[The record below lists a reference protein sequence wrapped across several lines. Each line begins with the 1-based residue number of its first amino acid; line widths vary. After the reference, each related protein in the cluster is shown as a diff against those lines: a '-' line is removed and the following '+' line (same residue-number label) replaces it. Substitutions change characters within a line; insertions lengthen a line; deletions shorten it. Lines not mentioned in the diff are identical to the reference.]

1 MRDTFFLSR
10 DCDSWRRCRGLRSG
24 ERKEMINVSVD
35 DRKDIIIIT
44 ISGEFYIENIQ
55 KVENTWNEQVMKSPG
70 TIAIDCSELQ
80 YIDSSAIGTLV
91 KFLNSAMNK
100 DIKLVFFDLN
110 SSIQQIFKTAR
121 LNNFFTIT
129 SREKFE
135 QEFPKP

>member
-1 MRDTFFLSR
+1 
-10 DCDSWRRCRGLRSG
+10 
-24 ERKEMINVSVD
+24 MINVSVD

-55 KVENTWNEQVMKSPG
+55 KVETIWNEQVMKDPG
-70 TIAIDCSELQ
+70 TIAINCGELM

-91 KFLNSAMNK
+91 KFLNSAMNRN
-100 DIKLVFFDLN
+100 IKLVFFDLN
-110 SSIQQIFKTAR
+110 PSIKQIFKTAR

-135 QEFPKP
+135 QEFLPR

>member
-1 MRDTFFLSR
+1 
-10 DCDSWRRCRGLRSG
+10 
-24 ERKEMINVSVD
+24 MINISVD

-135 QEFPKP
+135 QEFLKP

>member
-1 MRDTFFLSR
+1 
-10 DCDSWRRCRGLRSG
+10 
-24 ERKEMINVSVD
+24 MINISVD
-35 DRKDIIIIT
+35 DRKGIIVIA

-55 KVENTWNEQVMKSPG
+55 KVENIWNEQVMKAPG

-135 QEFPKP
+135 QEFLKP